1 MSDPQMSDADAGGA
15 ADEFI
20 DVPDTA
26 DPMAPAEPTVP
37 LEARDDENRR
47 DVFGSSAPEAS
58 REAP

>member
-26 DPMAPAEPTVP
+26 DPMPPAEPTVP
-37 LEARDDENRR
+37 LESRKDDTRR
-47 DVFGSSAPEAS
+47 EAFGSPVSEKDRDIP
-58 REAP
+58 